1 MRMKKTKK
9 THLDIKVGRI
19 QQILLCHT
27 NRNEKDFFKSIDW
40 RYSNNDKKPNYFID
54 KKGKITQ
61 INKEDVTHNYLRGY
75 HTNKSVIVV
84 CLENRGWV
92 KRRSSDGKYV
102 DWLGDIYDKRPIEK
116 KWRGMLYW
124 DPYSDKQMDSTKKLV
139 EELCLE
145 YTIPN
150 HFVGHNTLVEGI
162 NKFKGIT
169 TKSNYNEFWRDLN
182 PTFNF
187 EIL

>member
-1 MRMKKTKK
+1 MKKTKK

-102 DWLGDIYDKRPIEK
+102 DWLGD
-116 KWRGMLYW
+116 
-124 DPYSDKQMDSTKKLV
+124 
-139 EELCLE
+139 
-145 YTIPN
+145 TI
-150 HFVGHNTLVEGI
+150 H
-162 NKFKGIT
+162 
-169 TKSNYNEFWRDLN
+169 
-182 PTFNF
+182 
-187 EIL
+187 